1 MEMKAKILAVDDD
14 PEFIVDLRTT
24 LEEMGYQIV
33 AAVNK
38 MQAEEMTRDEK
49 PDLII
54 LGTVTPRGDAFLLN
68 HWLRNS
74 HQFND
79 IPIIVIDVPLE
90 KRLLKGWRRDEGLRL
105 DAEDYFCKPVEV
117 TALATRIE
125 KLLDKKTRKI
135 KVLVADDHEVV
146 REGIRALLSLQ
157 KDMQVVGEAIDGRD
171 AVEKTLHLSP
181 DIVLMDIIMP
191 NMNGLEATRLICK
204 ECKKVRVFILTQYD
218 DEENVLASKK
228 VGAFGFVS
236 KRSASSELLSAIRAA
251 QA

>member
-1 MEMKAKILAVDDD
+1 MSCARIGE
-14 PEFIVDLRTT
+14 T
-24 LEEMGYQIV
+24 
-33 AAVNK
+33 
-38 MQAEEMTRDEK
+38 
-49 PDLII
+49 
-54 LGTVTPRGDAFLLN
+54 
-68 HWLRNS
+68 
-74 HQFND
+74 
-79 IPIIVIDVPLE
+79 IPITSSNVMITPNIVLIHFFDKALE

-105 DAEDYFCKPVEV
+105 EAEDYFCKPVEV
-117 TALATRIE
+117 TALASRIE
-125 KLLDKKTRKI
+125 KLLDKTTRRI

-191 NMNGLEATRLICK
+191 NMNGLEATKQICK

-218 DEENVLASKK
+218 DEENVRASKQ

-236 KRSASSELLSAIRAA
+236 KGSASSQLLSAIRSAHA
-251 QA
+251 